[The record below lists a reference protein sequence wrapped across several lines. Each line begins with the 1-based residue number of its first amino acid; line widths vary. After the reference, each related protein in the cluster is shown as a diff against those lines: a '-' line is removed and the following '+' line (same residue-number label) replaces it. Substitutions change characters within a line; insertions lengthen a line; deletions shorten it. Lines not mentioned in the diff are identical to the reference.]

1 MLTVVLG
8 TLRRRSVSS
17 SAASTLVRNSWE
29 VRSLAREI
37 LTRTQQC
44 GLERVPDLLLL
55 GLPNSVGKRFALPN
69 HWFSGKISL
78 KRHKSTRIITPAS
91 MIELLKE
98 AESSE

>member
-44 GLERVPDLLLL
+44 GQRLTRLVEDVGNRSAL
-55 GLPNSVGKRFALPN
+55 GRAGSHV
-69 HWFSGKISL
+69 FS
-78 KRHKSTRIITPAS
+78 STRFG
-91 MIELLKE
+91 K
-98 AESSE
+98 